1 MILALSY
8 SLLVPVTSSLL
19 VKLFDE
25 CQTFLSTFLGPPR
38 MKKLKLWVLD
48 TVLPHSRRSLSD
60 DVEVLHLASSK
71 SHSEHS
77 FTETSVK
84 VRCQS
89 EVALPHALKCLNF
102 EMCSLASFLYKK
114 HVAVELRMPTSSV
127 SHPELGFVELGFSPM
142 DGITRA
148 RGP

>member
-8 SLLVPVTSSLL
+8 SLLVLVTSSLL

-60 DVEVLHLASSK
+60 DVEG
-71 SHSEHS
+71 
-77 FTETSVK
+77 
-84 VRCQS
+84 Q
-89 EVALPHALKCLNF
+89 N
-102 EMCSLASFLYKK
+102 
-114 HVAVELRMPTSSV
+114 PTS
-127 SHPELGFVELGFSPM
+127 GFFQKPLR
-142 DGITRA
+142 TRFH
-148 RGP
+148 RD